1 MQAPASPHELTADW
15 LASVLDGQGLEPA
28 SIQAFSAELLGGE
41 QGITGQLARL
51 RLRYQDDR
59 PGLPTTLIAKFSAA
73 EPGARAVI
81 SALGHYERE
90 IQFYELLSSRTP
102 VPTPHCYYS
111 HLDSETG
118 FALLVLEDL
127 AAAARNGNTIAG
139 CSLDEVARVLV
150 TLARL
155 HAAWWQA
162 VELANASW
170 LRLRSLV
177 APEAMIGAFNGAWP
191 LFLRKLSIPVTSQI
205 SEMGDWIGQNLHAA
219 ATSLFDS
226 QPRTLIHN
234 DVQADNLFFGD
245 VDEEVIL
252 IDWQMVT
259 YACCVIDVANW
270 IRGQLEPGV
279 RRTAE
284 SQLLRLY
291 HDALVANGVH
301 DYTFEQCLADY
312 RLATVL
318 APARLA
324 CAVGLSDGL
333 QAHPGAFWDTLLPR
347 YPD

>member
-59 PGLPTTLIAKFSAA
+59 PGLPATLIAKFSAA

-90 IQFYELLSSRTP
+90 VRFYELLSSRTP
-102 VPTPHCYYS
+102 VPIPHCYYS

-127 AAAARNGNTIAG
+127 AAPARNGNTIAG
-139 CSLDEVARVLV
+139 CSLDEIARVLV

-177 APEAMIGAFNGAWP
+177 APEAMIGAINGAWP
-191 LFLRKLSIPVTSQI
+191 LFLRKLSIPITSQI
-205 SEMGDWIGQNLHAA
+205 NEMGDWIGQNLHAA

-226 QPRTLIHN
+226 GPRTLIHN

-245 VDEEVIL
+245 VDGEVIL

-259 YACCVIDVANW
+259 YARCVIDVAGW
-270 IRGQLEPGV
+270 IRGQLEPEI
-279 RRTAE
+279 RRISE
-284 SQLLRLY
+284 LQLLRLY
-291 HDALVANGVH
+291 HDALVASGVQG
-301 DYTFEQCLADY
+301 YTFEQCMADY

-333 QAHPGAFWDTLLPR
+333 QAHPGAFWDTLVPR